1 MTQAELGE
9 LIGITDKHVCK
20 IENATY
26 MPSLE
31 TFFKIIQVLNI
42 DLNEFGINI
51 SPSENKVRNKF
62 LELIYTSPDDKLE
75 FLYNCCVDLNKN
87 LKILK

>member
-31 TFFKIIQVLNI
+31 TFF
-42 DLNEFGINI
+42 
-51 SPSENKVRNKF
+51 
-62 LELIYTSPDDKLE
+62 
-75 FLYNCCVDLNKN
+75 
-87 LKILK
+87 